1 MKGMKA
7 KEESVA
13 RGPGR
18 LMEIIILLSGLAL
31 LAVFQS
37 SDNIAKIPPQSSSS
51 TPPTPSSAAPEFLP
65 KQSKDN
71 GSCLSLDFDSDMDK
85 LIEKYKQ
92 VFVVMPPKA
101 AGTAFEDFARGC
113 QKSGMNSTS
122 WGKGLDHAF
131 MPERHDR
138 LVNAFKKEMN
148 VPTLIAAHV
157 RDTAALGNLIK
168 HATRNSLVI
177 FSHREETS
185 RYMSG
190 IKEELHRRCTV
201 GKQFPKIKGG
211 CAFTQDELMKVI
223 KEARFEIHYGGGT
236 SLTCETYDILRDNAP
251 NFAFVH
257 FTQTSKIQKLLAKH
271 HCPDYQNVVHSRK
284 GDRASSFKVIMDPPA
299 NENLVPID
307 DWLHAKREMLE
318 YTFQHRQ
325 GYSCVATTRDIEDE
339 LFACPDEALQI
350 YGRSYDNE
358 RIRFPL

>member
-85 LIEKYKQ
+85 LMEKYKQ

-101 AGTAFEDFARGC
+101 AGTTYEAFASKC
-113 QKSGMNSTS
+113 QKSGMNGTQ
-122 WGKGLDHAF
+122 WKLDHAF
-131 MPERHDR
+131 LPSRHQNMEY
-138 LVNAFKKEMN
+138 VFKTFYN
-148 VPTLIAAHV
+148 VPSFLASHV
-157 RDTAALGNLIK
+157 RADGGVKDLIK
-168 HATRNSLVI
+168 HATRDSLII

-185 RYMSG
+185 RYISG
-190 IKEELHRRCTV
+190 IKEELQRRCN
-201 GKQFPKIKGG
+201 KRQFPKKNGE
-211 CAFTQDELMKVI
+211 CFLTQDTQDELMKVI

>member
-85 LIEKYKQ
+85 LMEKYKQ

-101 AGTAFEDFARGC
+101 AGTTYEAFASKC
-113 QKSGMNSTS
+113 QKSGMNGTQ
-122 WGKGLDHAF
+122 WKLDHAF
-131 MPERHDR
+131 LPSRHQNMEY
-138 LVNAFKKEMN
+138 VFKTFYN
-148 VPTLIAAHV
+148 VPSFLASHV
-157 RDTAALGNLIK
+157 RADGGVKDLIK
-168 HATRNSLVI
+168 HATRDSLII

-185 RYMSG
+185 RYISG
-190 IKEELHRRCTV
+190 IKEELQRRCN
-201 GKQFPKIKGG
+201 KRQFPKKNGE
-211 CAFTQDELMKVI
+211 CFLTQDELMKVI
-223 KEARFEIHYGGGT
+223 KAENIEIGWSSGKI
-236 SLTCETYDILRDNAP
+236 LTCGLYDAIRDNAP
-251 NFAFVH
+251 NFAFVNYK
-257 FTQTSKIQKLLAKH
+257 QTSKIQKLLTKH
-271 HCPDYQNVVHSRK
+271 HCPDYQEVLHSRNGAAK
-284 GDRASSFKVIMDPPA
+284 TVFKIIVDPPA
-299 NENLVPID
+299 NETIVPVD
-307 DWLHAKREMLE
+307 DWLHAKRQMLE
-318 YTFQHRQ
+318 YVFFHKK
-325 GYSCVATTRDIEDE
+325 GYSCQATTRDIEDE
-339 LFACPDEALQI
+339 LFECPDEALQI